1 LKETDMTIRDDPRN
15 PLRHGGRDPLSPR
28 VSGRQAENVIEL
40 DAERERRRLAAAAES
55 ENLASPP

>member
-1 LKETDMTIRDDPRN
+1 MTIRDDPRN